1 MNQSEQPK
9 ISKRMLIWTILYA
22 ILFFAIILI
31 SNLKAVNLWLSGLL
45 TILRPVLIG
54 LVIAYLCNPF
64 FRFFERKLLFH
75 VRPPKLRRVL
85 SLLLTYLLL
94 LLIIAGLL
102 LLLIP
107 QLISSVQNFIQNF
120 DSSLSSMVDQL
131 NSLLSSLNAK
141 LPARNDG
148 TPAISLL
155 NAENIRMRIAE
166 LGDVIMKELEN
177 SLKPENLKFVKDFLN
192 QTTSLLTMLVFAFFV
207 SLYLLAS
214 KEKRY
219 AQIMK
224 FRKAYF
230 SERVNARLTHILTV
244 ADRSFGGFL
253 RGKILD
259 STIVGILVYLTCL
272 IFQIPY
278 AVLVAVVV
286 GITDIIPVIG
296 PFLGVIPTAIIILL
310 TDPIKVIIFLI
321 SILVIQQIDGNIIAP
336 KILGENTGVSSLC
349 VLIAIIVMGNL
360 WGLVGMLVGVPLF
373 ATVIELIKWYL
384 EKRLQEK
391 KLAEETDSI
400 PQGTLPEQLEASG
413 DSPSDPNEQKKTA
426 VLQGGA
432 GNLTQTEHIQLRI
445 YALAKKYRVFHD
457 MTDQTMTDFAAE
469 AAEVFAAVKE
479 TEPDRDPLTAPVQ
492 EAEPGMEADSNGG
505 ACR

>member
-1 MNQSEQPK
+1 
-9 ISKRMLIWTILYA
+9 
-22 ILFFAIILI
+22 
-31 SNLKAVNLWLSGLL
+31 
-45 TILRPVLIG
+45 
-54 LVIAYLCNPF
+54 
-64 FRFFERKLLFH
+64 
-75 VRPPKLRRVL
+75 
-85 SLLLTYLLL
+85 
-94 LLIIAGLL
+94 
-102 LLLIP
+102 
-107 QLISSVQNFIQNF
+107 
-120 DSSLSSMVDQL
+120 
-131 NSLLSSLNAK
+131 
-141 LPARNDG
+141 
-148 TPAISLL
+148 
-155 NAENIRMRIAE
+155 
-166 LGDVIMKELEN
+166 
-177 SLKPENLKFVKDFLN
+177 
-192 QTTSLLTMLVFAFFV
+192 
-207 SLYLLAS
+207 
-214 KEKRY
+214 
-219 AQIMK
+219 MK

-230 SERVNARLTHILTV
+230 SERVNARLTHNLTV

-400 PQGTLPEQLEASG
+400 PQGTLPEPLEASG
-413 DSPSDPNEQKKTA
+413 GSPSDPNEQKKAA

-479 TEPDRDPLTAPVQ
+479 TGPDREPLTAPVQ

-505 ACR
+505 ACI